1 MIVITFEIIIIIK
14 IKIAVTKK
22 LNFTAKDNLNVN
34 TNIMFI
40 VMVNSTSSLIPD
52 NSAFHPN

>member
-14 IKIAVTKK
+14 MKMALAKK
-22 LNFTAKDNLNVN
+22 LNFIAKDNLNVN

-40 VMVNSTSSLIPD
+40 VMVKLNST
-52 NSAFHPN
+52 